1 MKVIK
6 IFKFFKK
13 GIKPM
18 EKKKARKLYTQA
30 LSFKTNKI
38 LKIKEMFLKLPA
50 NKIDN
55 IYRIINEY
63 NKPKPKLNMTTKRL
77 SRKQVIILI
86 SNDNKVKFI
95 ELSSSHIANLNRA
108 LKNIKLNIIADFV
121 HMNQAN
127 ITIVT
132 DKVMSSLYLQTI
144 EKYVKNF
151 NHINLDGVNIS
162 HLPQLKFYLKIISI
176 LYLVENTNIP
186 ILLDIVEEIIKNNHI
201 FNNITVASRP
211 HIIKVSSKLD
221 IQNIQ
226 SNTNVRAKNNGLI
239 FILFYFFGTQSQG
252 LA

>member
-1 MKVIK
+1 MKFTPKLQKTRIPSNKAKLTDKPTIFVKLPPLIPVKTHMKVIE

-132 DKVMSSLYLQTI
+132 DKVMSSLDL
-144 EKYVKNF
+144 
-151 NHINLDGVNIS
+151 
-162 HLPQLKFYLKIISI
+162 
-176 LYLVENTNIP
+176 
-186 ILLDIVEEIIKNNHI
+186 
-201 FNNITVASRP
+201 
-211 HIIKVSSKLD
+211 
-221 IQNIQ
+221 
-226 SNTNVRAKNNGLI
+226 
-239 FILFYFFGTQSQG
+239 
-252 LA
+252 